1 MEYVLIAIASVIVGA
16 ALAALVVYS
25 LLRRRIGALAQQ
37 HMAEAQARAV
47 AEERNARIPEL
58 ETQIATRDRQI
69 ADLQQECSTQ
79 KAERVGL
86 LTRLEEQEKAAKDK
100 LALLDEARQKLSDA
114 FKALSQEALKSNSTQ
129 FLELARTNL
138 DKYQE
143 GARSELEKRQKA
155 VDELVKPLK
164 ESLTKVDDKL
174 GLIEKA
180 RVSGFAALTEQ
191 IKSLATSEADLK
203 RETAN
208 LVTALR
214 RPDVRGRWGEIQL
227 KRVVEIAGMVEYCDF
242 VTQESAPVGAG
253 RIRPDMIV
261 RLPNE
266 RIVVVD
272 SKTPLD
278 AYLASIEAV
287 DEVTRR
293 EQLKRHAGHVLTQ
306 MQNLGAKGYWDQFA
320 QAPEFVVMF
329 LPGEMFFSA
338 ALEQE
343 PRLIEMGVEK
353 KVILATPTTLIA
365 LLRAVS
371 YGWQQQRIARNAQAI
386 SDLGKELYDRI
397 RVLVGHFDEIGR
409 NLDRATEAYNKAV
422 GSMESRVLVSARKFK
437 ELGAAGGPELDVPRT
452 VDARARAVQGA
463 EADTPVSLPAPP
475 ETPPEAGGT

>member
-1 MEYVLIAIASVIVGA
+1 MEYILIAIASVLVGA
-16 ALAALVVYS
+16 AAAALAVYS
-25 LLRRRIGALAQQ
+25 VSRRKIATLERQ
-37 HMAEAQARAV
+37 HMAEAQARV
-47 AEERNARIPEL
+47 LAEERSARLPAMEA
-58 ETQIATRDRQI
+58 QITG
-69 ADLQQECSTQ
+69 LQQECSAL
-79 KAERVGL
+79 KAERAAL
-86 LTRLEEQEKAAKDK
+86 MTRLEEQEKAAKEK

-143 GARSELEKRQKA
+143 GAKSELEKRQKA
-155 VDELVKPLK
+155 IDELVKPLK

-180 RVSGFAALTEQ
+180 RASSFAALSEQ

-203 RETAN
+203 KETAN

-242 VTQESAPVGAG
+242 VTQESTAVGAG
-253 RIRPDMIV
+253 RIRPDMVV

-287 DEVTRR
+287 DEATRK

-306 MQNLGAKGYWDQFA
+306 IQNLGAKGYWDQFS
-320 QAPEFVVMF
+320 QTPEFVVMF

-371 YGWQQQRIARNAQAI
+371 YGWQQQRIAQNAQAI

-409 NLDRATEAYNKAV
+409 NLDRATDAYNRTV
-422 GSMESRVLVSARKFK
+422 RSMESRVLVSARKFK
-437 ELGAAGGPELDVPRT
+437 ELGVAGGPELDVPRT
-452 VDARARAVQGA
+452 VDTRAPQGPQA
-463 EADTPVSLPAPP
+463 NAADSPGATPDVPPASEPM
-475 ETPPEAGGT
+475 